1 MVYHQLVFV
10 LLLPLSISPY
20 LEAVVIHTDETLLSL
35 VADGDKEAFTML
47 YRRYW
52 ESLFASAA
60 RALRSKTDA
69 ADLVQD
75 IFLSIWNRRNDLRV
89 TGSLAAYLQT
99 SVRYKVIKYIEK
111 NITRR
116 DYLVLITDVLVNYQ
130 PPDAESQLQIKELQH
145 VIQSAVE
152 QMPNKMREVYQLSRK
167 HHLSHKEIAER
178 LDISDETV
186 KKHIQHALQIIKT
199 AISLNAT
206 TFAVL
211 LMKWMM

>member
-1 MVYHQLVFV
+1 MVFV

-75 IFLSIWNRRNDLRV
+75 IFLSIWNRRNDLRI

-116 DYLVLITDVLVNYQ
+116 DYLVLLTEVLVNYQ

-145 VIQSAVE
+145 VIQSAVN

-167 HHLSHKEIAER
+167 HHLTHKEIAER
-178 LDISDETV
+178 LAISDETV

-211 LMKWMM
+211 LFQWMK

>member
-1 MVYHQLVFV
+1 
-10 LLLPLSISPY
+10 
-20 LEAVVIHTDETLLSL
+20 LEAVIAHTDETLLSL
-35 VADGDKEAFTML
+35 VGDGDKEAFTML

-52 ESLFASAA
+52 ESLFATAA

-75 IFLSIWNRRNDLRV
+75 IFLSIWNRRHDLQI

-116 DYLVLITDVLVNYQ
+116 DYLVLLTEVLVNYQ

-145 VIQSAVE
+145 AIQSAVE

-178 LDISDETV
+178 LAISDETV

-211 LMKWMM
+211 LMQWMK

>member
-1 MVYHQLVFV
+1 MEAT
-10 LLLPLSISPY
+10 LL
-20 LEAVVIHTDETLLSL
+20 HNDETLLSL
-35 VADGDKEAFTML
+35 VAGGDKDAFTML

-52 ESLFASAA
+52 QSLFTSAA

-75 IFLSIWNRRNDLRV
+75 IFLSIWNRRHELQV

-99 SVRYKVIKYIEK
+99 SVKYMVIKYVEK

-116 DYLVLITDVLVNYQ
+116 DYLILLTEMLVHYQ
-130 PPDAESQLQIKELQH
+130 PPDVESQLQIKELQS
-145 VIQSAVE
+145 VIQSAVD
-152 QMPNKMREVYQLSRK
+152 QMPHKMREVYRLSRQQ
-167 HHLSHKEIAER
+167 HLSHKEIADR
-178 LDISDETV
+178 LGISDETV

-199 AISLNAT
+199 SISQNAT

-211 LMKWMM
+211 LIQWLR

>member
-1 MVYHQLVFV
+1 MVFV

-20 LEAVVIHTDETLLSL
+20 LEAVEIHTDETLLSL

-52 ESLFASAA
+52 ESLFATAA
-60 RALRSKTDA
+60 RALRSKAEA

-116 DYLVLITDVLVNYQ
+116 DYLVLLTEVLVNYQ

-167 HHLSHKEIAER
+167 HHLTHKEIAER
-178 LDISDETV
+178 LAISDETV

-211 LMKWMM
+211 LLQYLK

>member
-1 MVYHQLVFV
+1 
-10 LLLPLSISPY
+10 

-35 VADGDKEAFTML
+35 VADGDKDAFTML

-52 ESLFASAA
+52 ESLFATAA
-60 RALRSKTDA
+60 KALRSKTDA

-75 IFLSIWNRRNDLRV
+75 IFLSIWNRRHDLRI
-89 TGSLAAYLQT
+89 TGSLAAYLHT
-99 SVRYKVIKYIEK
+99 SVKYKVIKYIEK

-116 DYLVLITDVLVNYQ
+116 DYLVLLTDVLVNYQ
-130 PPDAESQLQIKELQH
+130 PPDVESQLQIKELQT
-145 VIQSAVE
+145 VIQSAVS

-167 HHLSHKEIAER
+167 HHLTHREIAER

-211 LMKWMM
+211 LMQWLK

>member
-1 MVYHQLVFV
+1 
-10 LLLPLSISPY
+10 
-20 LEAVVIHTDETLLSL
+20 
-35 VADGDKEAFTML
+35 ML

-52 ESLFASAA
+52 ESLFATAA

-75 IFLSIWNRRNDLRV
+75 IFLSIWNRRHDLRIN
-89 TGSLAAYLQT
+89 GSLGAYLHT
-99 SVRYKVIKYIEK
+99 SVRYNVIKYIEK

-116 DYLVLITDVLVNYQ
+116 DYLVLLTEVLVHSQ
-130 PPDAESQLQIKELQH
+130 PPDAESQIQIKELQH
-145 VIQSAVE
+145 TIQSAVE
-152 QMPNKMREVYQLSRK
+152 QMPKKMREVYQLSRK

-199 AISLNAT
+199 AISLNAS

-211 LMKWMM
+211 LLQYLK

>member
-1 MVYHQLVFV
+1 MVFV

-52 ESLFASAA
+52 ESLFVSAA

-75 IFLSIWNRRNDLRV
+75 IFLSIWNRRNDLRI

-116 DYLVLITDVLVNYQ
+116 DYLVLITEVLVNYQ
-130 PPDAESQLQIKELQH
+130 APDAESQLQIKELQN

-178 LDISDETV
+178 LAISDETV

-211 LMKWMM
+211 LWQWMK

>member
-1 MVYHQLVFV
+1 LVFV
-10 LLLPLSISPY
+10 LFLPLSIWSY
-20 LEAVVIHTDETLLSL
+20 LEAVIVHTDETLLSL
-35 VADGDKEAFTML
+35 VADDDKEAFTML

-52 ESLFASAA
+52 ESLFATAS
-60 RALRSKTDA
+60 RALRSKTEA

-75 IFLSIWNRRNDLRV
+75 IFLSIWNRRHDLRINS
-89 TGSLAAYLQT
+89 SLGAYLQT
-99 SVRYKVIKYIEK
+99 SVRYSVIKYIEK

-116 DYLVLITDVLVNYQ
+116 DYLVLLTEVLVNSQ
-130 PPDAESQLQIKELQH
+130 PPDAESQIQVKELQH
-145 VIQSAVE
+145 TIQSAVE
-152 QMPNKMREVYQLSRK
+152 QMPKKMREVYQLSRK

-211 LMKWMM
+211 LLQYLK

>member
-1 MVYHQLVFV
+1 M
-10 LLLPLSISPY
+10 
-20 LEAVVIHTDETLLSL
+20 EAVIVHTDETLLSL
-35 VADGDKEAFTML
+35 VADDDKEAFTML

-52 ESLFASAA
+52 ESLFATAS
-60 RALRSKTDA
+60 RALRSKTEA

-75 IFLSIWNRRNDLRV
+75 IFLSIWNRRHDLRINS
-89 TGSLAAYLQT
+89 SLGAYLQT
-99 SVRYKVIKYIEK
+99 SVRYSVIKYIEK

-116 DYLVLITDVLVNYQ
+116 DYLVLLTEVLVNSQ
-130 PPDAESQLQIKELQH
+130 PPDAESQIQVKELQH
-145 VIQSAVE
+145 TIQSAVE
-152 QMPNKMREVYQLSRK
+152 QMPKKMREVYQLSRK

-211 LMKWMM
+211 LLQYLK

>member
-1 MVYHQLVFV
+1 
-10 LLLPLSISPY
+10 

-52 ESLFASAA
+52 ESLFSTAA

-75 IFLSIWNRRNDLRV
+75 IFLSIWNRRNDLRI

-111 NITRR
+111 NVTRR
-116 DYLVLITDVLVNYQ
+116 DYLILLTEVLVNYQ
-130 PPDAESQLQIKELQH
+130 PPDAESTLQIKELQH
-145 VIQSAVE
+145 VIQSAVA

-211 LMKWMM
+211 LMQWLK